1 MLQASGG
8 HRAQLSLSVLTLR
21 DSPTVKPC
29 LTSHVNS
36 AEVKN
41 ICFICVHFLSCRER
55 SCLTFRKKKKYL
67 SKYLY
72 SGVKKKKMKPRTD
85 KKCCISS
92 TYKRPLIFFFNW

>member
-8 HRAQLSLSVLTLR
+8 HRAQLSLSILTLR

-29 LTSHVNS
+29 LTSHANS

-55 SCLTFRKKKKYL
+55 SCLTFRKKKKIPL
-67 SKYLY
+67 KVFVLW
-72 SGVKKKKMKPRTD
+72 GKKNEAKDR
-85 KKCCISS
+85 
-92 TYKRPLIFFFNW
+92 